1 MMTQTYW
8 HAIRY
13 ATYWAVYPDGRRC
26 SVTLEDAK
34 AFGDV
39 WEKEENVRVVTVMRD
54 GSIEIIGQI
63 ESE

>member
-1 MMTQTYW
+1 MNSKPYRYPL
-8 HAIRY
+8 RY

-34 AFGDV
+34 AFGGA
-39 WEKEENVRVVTVMRD
+39 WEKEGVRVVTVRRD
-54 GSIEIIGQI
+54 WAIEIIGQI